1 MKTLM
6 LIIYLLCYSSASAA
20 PQQDHAQLRA
30 AAAAL
35 VQQQTA
41 YLPGKVTFMV
51 DEIDK
56 RISLRPC
63 SKIEAFLPPGTQL
76 TGRVSIGVRCTE
88 TGGWSTLI
96 PVQIKITR
104 ELLVSAHAL
113 TLGQIVRETDLT
125 RLKTETTLNSGIT
138 DASLIVGKV
147 LRYSIAAGYILREDM
162 LRAPYSIK
170 QGQTVNL
177 SIQANGFTLSSSGV
191 ALNNASEGE
200 TVQARTSSGR
210 VISGTAS
217 ADGVILINP

>member
-1 MKTLM
+1 MKTLL
-6 LIIYLLCYSSASAA
+6 LIIYLLCYSLASAA

-113 TLGQIVRETDLT
+113 TLGQIVRETDLA
-125 RLKTETTLNSGIT
+125 RLQTETTLNSGIT

-147 LRYSIAAGYILREDM
+147 LRYSVAAGYILREDM
-162 LRAPYSIK
+162 LRPPYSIK

>member
-1 MKTLM
+1 MKTLL
-6 LIIYLLCYSSASAA
+6 LIICLLSYSLASAA

-41 YLPGKVTFMV
+41 TLPGKVTFVV

-104 ELLVSAHAL
+104 ELLVSAHPLA
-113 TLGQIVRETDLT
+113 LGQIVREADLA

-138 DASLIVGKV
+138 NANLIVGKV
-147 LRYSIAAGYILREDM
+147 LRYSVAAGYILREDM

-170 QGQTVNL
+170 QGQTVKL

-210 VISGTAS
+210 VVSGTAS
-217 ADGVILINP
+217 SEGVILINP

>member
-1 MKTLM
+1 MKTLL
-6 LIIYLLCYSSASAA
+6 LIICLLSYSLASAT

-113 TLGQIVRETDLT
+113 TLGQIVRETDLA
-125 RLKTETTLNSGIT
+125 RLQTETTLNSGIT

>member
-1 MKTLM
+1 
-6 LIIYLLCYSSASAA
+6 
-20 PQQDHAQLRA
+20 
-30 AAAAL
+30 
-35 VQQQTA
+35 
-41 YLPGKVTFMV
+41 MV